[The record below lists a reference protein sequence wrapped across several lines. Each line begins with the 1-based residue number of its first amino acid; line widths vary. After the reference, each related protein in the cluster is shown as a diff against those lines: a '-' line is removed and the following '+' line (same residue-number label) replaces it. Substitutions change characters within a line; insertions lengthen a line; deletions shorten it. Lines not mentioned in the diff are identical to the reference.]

1 MEFNFLRPQ
10 VVKGFRVVSVSKN
23 LLRKG
28 VENSYK
34 NINLSGRLI
43 HAPKIKKAGVLQKP
57 TFSHETKIYLIRSI
71 LIISFFKRSYG
82 V

>member
-1 MEFNFLRPQ
+1 MEFDFLRPQ

-34 NINLSGRLI
+34 NINLIGRLI
-43 HAPKIKKAGVLQKP
+43 HAPKIKKAGVLQNRLSLMKQ
-57 TFSHETKIYLIRSI
+57 KYI
-71 LIISFFKRSYG
+71 
-82 V
+82 

>member
-1 MEFNFLRPQ
+1 
-10 VVKGFRVVSVSKN
+10 VVSVSKN

-43 HAPKIKKAGVLQKP
+43 HAPKIKKAGVLQNRLSLMKQ
-57 TFSHETKIYLIRSI
+57 KYI
-71 LIISFFKRSYG
+71 
-82 V
+82 

>member
-1 MEFNFLRPQ
+1 M
-10 VVKGFRVVSVSKN
+10 VSVSKN

-43 HAPKIKKAGVLQKP
+43 HAPKIKKSRRTAKP
-57 TFSHETKIYLIRSI
+57 TFSQETKIY
-71 LIISFFKRSYG
+71 
-82 V
+82 

>member
-1 MEFNFLRPQ
+1 MRPQ

-43 HAPKIKKAGVLQKP
+43 HAPKIKKPAYCKTDFLSRNK
-57 TFSHETKIYLIRSI
+57 KYI
-71 LIISFFKRSYG
+71 K
-82 V
+82 